1 MIPLFWV
8 FFLFFF
14 FFFWESLTR
23 TCLRDDMFHKFVIKA
38 QYWHKQSWIINNLFM
53 MECGVLLLI
62 SDLST
67 HFSFI
72 HHFFSWKIFELQS
85 ITKRG
90 MWTPS
95 LPGFM
100 RGCELK
106 CSVNVNEAF
115 PPNFTAWQVGNPHH
129 EIVHTAVSSRR
140 MTILSW
146 LNLHFWSIV
155 HWSWGNHSYS
165 PFWSLCRLNPPW
177 IFVSERSRLLGHVP
191 RFPKTSQSVSGAV
204 LWTGWKFDIVG
215 VA

>member
-1 MIPLFWV
+1 MGVANVLFVLFTDLFMGAVTLRVYDTSV
-8 FFLFFF
+8 FSEFFFSLFFF

-100 RGCELK
+100 RGCEFK

-115 PPNFTAWQVGNPHH
+115 PPNFTAWQVGNPHL
-129 EIVHTAVSSRR
+129 ENRTYSR
-140 MTILSW
+140 
-146 LNLHFWSIV
+146 
-155 HWSWGNHSYS
+155 
-165 PFWSLCRLNPPW
+165 
-177 IFVSERSRLLGHVP
+177 E
-191 RFPKTSQSVSGAV
+191 
-204 LWTGWKFDIVG
+204 
-215 VA
+215 

>member
-1 MIPLFWV
+1 
-8 FFLFFF
+8 
-14 FFFWESLTR
+14 
-23 TCLRDDMFHKFVIKA
+23 
-38 QYWHKQSWIINNLFM
+38 

-72 HHFFSWKIFELQS
+72 HDFFSWKIFELQS

-129 EIVHTAVSSRR
+129 ENRTYSR
-140 MTILSW
+140 
-146 LNLHFWSIV
+146 
-155 HWSWGNHSYS
+155 
-165 PFWSLCRLNPPW
+165 
-177 IFVSERSRLLGHVP
+177 E
-191 RFPKTSQSVSGAV
+191 
-204 LWTGWKFDIVG
+204 
-215 VA
+215 